1 MSLSPLSPVLGSLCF
16 RSSTQ
21 IAPKGLHP
29 LLRARRHLRR
39 RSYRLTGRHHPPP
52 AGALL
57 SLLQGGL
64 AGHLASLR
72 SVEARR
78 DPRCGVGELQY
89 PGQGVLCHIASFL
102 ERGLGLERTS
112 KGVVLLALPKFEP
125 EREVVIGQFKRN
137 ARCRLLASQAWKAG

>member
-1 MSLSPLSPVLGSLCF
+1 MSLSPLSPLLGLLYS

-21 IAPKGLHP
+21 IAPKRLHP
-29 LLRARRHLRR
+29 LLRARRHLHR
-39 RSYRLTGRHHPPP
+39 RSYRLTGRYHPPP
-52 AGALL
+52 AGVVL
-57 SLLQGGL
+57 SLLQGDG

-102 ERGLGLERTS
+102 ERGLALENGRRRAWS
-112 KGVVLLALPKFEP
+112 YW
-125 EREVVIGQFKRN
+125 EREVVTGHFKRD
-137 ARCRLLASQAWKAG
+137 AE